1 MYEVFM
7 VYVLE
12 HASIHPYIYDTY
24 SSTPSNSSTAHHLF
38 AVWNGD
44 RRLQEKFGD
53 RANIIRDRTSVIPFA
68 AILSGKQQLPPRVHT
83 TTLSSYSGRECGCIF
98 RTSVHAGRC
107 SFVEVVEE
115 NIIFILFFI
124 SI

>member
-68 AILSGKQQLPPRVHT
+68 AILSGKQQLPDNYLQEFIRLPYLV
-83 TTLSSYSGRECGCIF
+83 LVAG
-98 RTSVHAGRC
+98 SVGAYFAHPYMQAGAA
-107 SFVEVVEE
+107 
-115 NIIFILFFI
+115 LLKW
-124 SI
+124 